1 MRRLLRWY
9 GANPLHLLAL
19 LGCFALAGYA
29 AARLVPS
36 RPLGVAV
43 WFLGAVIGH
52 DLLLMPL
59 YSLADRS
66 AMAAIRH
73 RTPRLPALPWINYL
87 RVPAGLSLLLLLVWF
102 PLILRLHINYQ
113 ASTTLSADPY
123 FWHWLAVTGALFL
136 LSAVMLALRLRM
148 RPRPV
153 TADDTTVTRKNP
165 AASRHSPTDGNP
177 ADGNAGR
184 TDLRKEHTVTQQTI
198 AEQVAA
204 MNEAAAARPANPVMN
219 VFTDEQVRLAHEP
232 APEVPLGPGAPVP
245 DGQLLDVYGQPA
257 TLYTALAGGPAVLVF
272 YRGGWCPYC
281 NIALATYQAQLLP
294 ELRRRGFGLIA
305 VSPQKPDESLTLRE
319 KKELTFTVLSD
330 PGNVLAARFG
340 IVMTPSPDVIE
351 AQLKLG
357 LDLTQGN
364 ADGTTAIPMPT
375 AVVIDADRVV
385 RWVDV
390 HPDYSTRSEVSDIL
404 AAIDAVGSGSAR

>member
-1 MRRLLRWY
+1 
-9 GANPLHLLAL
+9 
-19 LGCFALAGYA
+19 
-29 AARLVPS
+29 VPS
-36 RPLGVAV
+36 RPVGVAV
-43 WFLGAVIGH
+43 WFIGAVIGH
-52 DLLLMPL
+52 DLVLMPL
-59 YSLADRS
+59 YSIADWSVLA
-66 AMAAIRH
+66 AVRH
-73 RTPRLPALPWINYL
+73 RAPNLPAVPWINYL
-87 RVPAGLSLLLLLVWF
+87 RVPAGLSALLLLVWF
-102 PLILRLHINYQ
+102 PLILRLTTHYQ
-113 ASTTLSADPY
+113 YSTTLSPDPY
-123 FWHWLAVTGALFL
+123 LWHWLAVTGALFL

-153 TADDTTVTRKNP
+153 TALEPRPAPSGADGRAGNNGHAYAPSRSPGADDTTVTRKNP

-232 APEVPLGPGAPVP
+232 APEVSLGPGAPVP
-245 DGQLLDVYGQPA
+245 DGQLLDVYGQPV

-281 NIALATYQAQLLP
+281 NIALTTYQAQLLP

-319 KKELTFTVLSD
+319 KKELAFTVLSD

-375 AVVIDADRVV
+375 TVVIDADRVV

>member
-87 RVPAGLSLLLLLVWF
+87 RVPAGLSLLLLLVWL
-102 PLILRLHINYQ
+102 PLILRLHTNYH

-219 VFTDEQVRLAHEP
+219 VFTDEQVRLAQEP

-245 DGQLLDVYGQPA
+245 DSQLLDVYGQPA

-319 KKELTFTVLSD
+319 KKELTFTVLAD